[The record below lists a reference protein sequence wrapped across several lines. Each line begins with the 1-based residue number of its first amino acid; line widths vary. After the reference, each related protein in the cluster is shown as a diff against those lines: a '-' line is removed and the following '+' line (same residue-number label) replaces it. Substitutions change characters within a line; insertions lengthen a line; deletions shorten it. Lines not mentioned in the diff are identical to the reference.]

1 MNNAGERNAPKDE
14 ADNDAGDHGAED
26 TRQGKIKPVLRRE
39 ERKQAFKHSA
49 ETWSGLP
56 GPAPDAIL

>member
-1 MNNAGERNAPKDE
+1 MRARVIARKDE
-14 ADNDAGDHGAED
+14 ADNNAGNHDAED
-26 TRQGKIKPVLRRE
+26 IRQGKIKPVLHRE

-56 GPAPDAIL
+56 GPAPDASQ